1 MSLSTQGLLQAMTSG
16 HGPQKFWGAGG
27 GGQNSSGSHPAPSY
41 MDGSYAF
48 LPKKKAVKKADV
60 LPSPR
65 GGEKQCA
72 GMCWRTPCWAGK
84 QEKEEEEEAGV
95 WQWSG
100 ITAPCTAA
108 TEHPEASAKVAQDS
122 FSLCIPPSR
131 EQDLA

>member
-27 GGQNSSGSHPAPSY
+27 VKTPLDPILPPVTWMALMPS
-41 MDGSYAF
+41 F
-48 LPKKKAVKKADV
+48 PKKKAVKKADV